1 MENIIERLEQ
11 LNVQEWINTTQ
22 WQLDVQCINDYETR
36 VYAMEF
42 IPEKSFIGE
51 ITGEH
56 KYAWEV
62 IPTSSMIWIDDE
74 CVLDC
79 SQTPKCITSLLREG
93 FYDGLPA
100 NCLLDLYYVNSET
113 RVGLYAL
120 EPIFEGQEL
129 IFRRRYDY
137 I

>member
-1 MENIIERLEQ
+1 MESLIQGLQQ

-22 WQLDVQCINDYETR
+22 WQLEVRVNNNEDTC

-42 IPEKSFIGE
+42 IPEGSFIGE

-62 IPTSSMIWIDDE
+62 IPSSSMIWMDDE

-79 SQTPKCITSLLREG
+79 SQTPRCITSLLREG
-93 FYDGLPA
+93 FYDGLNA
-100 NCLLDLYYVNSET
+100 NCLLDVYYVNSET
-113 RVGLYAL
+113 RVGLFTIA
-120 EPIFEGQEL
+120 PIFEGQEL

-137 I
+137 T

>member
-1 MENIIERLEQ
+1 MDDL
-11 LNVQEWINTTQ
+11 LNTFQNLHVQEWINTTH
-22 WQLDVQCINDYETR
+22 WKLDVRYLSEHESC
-36 VYAMEF
+36 VYALEY
-42 IPEKSFIGE
+42 IPKNAFIGE
-51 ITGEH
+51 ICGEH

-62 IPTSSMIWIDDE
+62 IPTSGMIWIDEE

-79 SQTPKCITSLLREG
+79 TQKPKCITSMLREG
-93 FYDGLPA
+93 FYEGFHS
-100 NCLLDLYYVNSET
+100 NCILDLYVEYNQT
-113 RVGLYAL
+113 KVGLFAM